1 MTTLP
6 QRMIRA
12 VDESDLAE
20 GLARVQEKLYGPL
33 IEWARRSPL
42 HSGVLG
48 HSLHPSLTDVTAGC
62 WLSASLL
69 DVAGGAASR
78 RAATLLAGIGL
89 VAAVPTALAGAADWS
104 ETSGPERRVGAVHSL
119 CTDVATSLFAA
130 SLAARVRGRHGAG
143 VRLALAGNLVVGAA
157 GLLGGHLALAR
168 GTARRLTPDEPDGRV

>member
-1 MTTLP
+1 MTTMP

-12 VDESDLAE
+12 VDGSDLAE
-20 GLARVQEKLYGPL
+20 GLARVQERLYGPL
-33 IEWARRSPL
+33 IERARRSAL
-42 HSGVLG
+42 HTGVLG

-78 RAATLLAGIGL
+78 RAATLLAGLGL

-104 ETSGPERRVGAVHSL
+104 ETSGPDRRVGAVHSL
-119 CTDVATSLFAA
+119 CTDAATGLFAA
-130 SLAARVRGRHGAG
+130 SLVARLRGRHGAG
-143 VRLALAGNLVVGAA
+143 VGLAAAGNLAVAAA

-168 GTARRLTPDEPDGRV
+168 GTARRLSPGERD